1 MIILYGLIKPVDWM
15 TVIFFVHG
23 EVLSFH
29 GMLSNITGDIQNI
42 RFGKVNKNP
51 VAAKQHQNLAVGLPQ
66 SIHNSVLSIPQLPTR
81 FPLNAQGDKADDVV
95 WHNTSRTALKG
106 D

>member
-1 MIILYGLIKPVDWM
+1 MIILYGRIKPVDWAD
-15 TVIFFVHG
+15 VIFFVHG

-29 GMLSNITGDIQNI
+29 GMLSNITGNI
-42 RFGKVNKNP
+42 RQKLFGKVNKNP
-51 VAAKQHQNLAVGLPQ
+51 VAAKQHQTLAVALPQ

-95 WHNTSRTALKG
+95 RHKTSRTALKG
-106 D
+106 E